1 MRPAIFANQL
11 KWRVERNIAA
21 KSGPRVDEHA
31 SLNAYCV
38 SGPLASTACRPE
50 LPVNAGSNHHAT
62 PNIFPKTLAVS
73 VLDGNHFMRYTQH
86 PAGELTFLEGTRQMY
101 RDGARGALL
110 LLRRIR
116 RHSLSEMLRLIP
128 ANVFYIIR
136 YYSPRRIRA
145 RWNESAFDRQ
155 FGLDTTAYI
164 PVGALG
170 VGGPSEKHASPYA
183 GVGVSLL
190 RSTLSGL
197 PIANFAEFTF
207 IDYGSGK
214 GRALLIA
221 SEFGV
226 SSIIGVEF
234 SSYLHR
240 IAQENVRKL
249 EARLQRQLNVT
260 LVNQDAAL
268 YQPPPGKKVAF
279 FFNPFDSEI
288 MSQVLL
294 KLYDPSH
301 TPDLFVIYVNPRNKE
316 LFEEDDWIVI
326 SSNPVL
332 VCSRA

>member
-1 MRPAIFANQL
+1 MSP
-11 KWRVERNIAA
+11 
-21 KSGPRVDEHA
+21 
-31 SLNAYCV
+31 
-38 SGPLASTACRPE
+38 
-50 LPVNAGSNHHAT
+50 
-62 PNIFPKTLAVS
+62 
-73 VLDGNHFMRYTQH
+73 GN
-86 PAGELTFLEGTRQMY
+86 Y
-101 RDGARGALL
+101 R
-110 LLRRIR
+110 
-116 RHSLSEMLRLIP
+116 
-128 ANVFYIIR
+128 
-136 YYSPRRIRA
+136 
-145 RWNESAFDRQ
+145 
-155 FGLDTTAYI
+155 
-164 PVGALG
+164 
-170 VGGPSEKHASPYA
+170 
-183 GVGVSLL
+183 
-190 RSTLSGL
+190 
-197 PIANFAEFTF
+197 F

-221 SEFGV
+221 SEFGF

-249 EARLQRQLNVT
+249 ESRLQRQLNVT

>member
-1 MRPAIFANQL
+1 
-11 KWRVERNIAA
+11 
-21 KSGPRVDEHA
+21 
-31 SLNAYCV
+31 
-38 SGPLASTACRPE
+38 
-50 LPVNAGSNHHAT
+50 
-62 PNIFPKTLAVS
+62 
-73 VLDGNHFMRYTQH
+73 
-86 PAGELTFLEGTRQMY
+86 MY

-128 ANVFYIIR
+128 ANVFYIMR

-197 PIANFAEFTF
+197 PITNFAEFTF

-221 SEFGV
+221 SEFGF

-240 IAQENVRKL
+240 IAQENVRKM
-249 EARLQRQLNVT
+249 ESRLQRQLNVT

-316 LFEEDDWIVI
+316 LFEGDDWIVI
-326 SSNPVL
+326 SSSPAL